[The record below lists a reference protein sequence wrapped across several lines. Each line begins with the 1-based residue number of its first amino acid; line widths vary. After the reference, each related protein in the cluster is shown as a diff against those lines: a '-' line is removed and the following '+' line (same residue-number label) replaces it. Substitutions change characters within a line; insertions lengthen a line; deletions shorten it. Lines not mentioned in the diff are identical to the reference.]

1 MGGRRLTGDAKLV
14 WAAIAEFTRR
24 NGRAPTVSQIVKRLQ
39 STGRVVRRSI
49 GQLRAEGLLEA
60 EHTKGAP
67 MGTRS
72 DGRPVPAGPRAE
84 RALRWRVVRA
94 DGSAAST
101 GSRPQRDQTVTLN
114 PDERDHT
121 GTLNSDQRDRDG
133 HVDVPK
139 WSRPPKDTE
148 QRTTPPQTSQRPIRG
163 GGRAAGCPET
173 PTADGRGP
181 EERATVEKLLCD
193 AGVVKAKELA
203 ARPDVTVPR
212 VRRVLAQAE
221 REGWGPGLIHANL
234 ASGEPVEAADPPA
247 VERSC
252 YAGGESAAVVAR
264 DRARRRAAEA
274 EAAAELA
281 AADAIVA
288 TIPADELP
296 AVVEAYR
303 KSCLGVLRPS
313 RVPADWR
320 DKPQWVRGVAAFWR
334 KHRDGQAPPTAG
346 HQEGRKRGALG
357 RSAPRTGL
365 GTGPSAS
372 GPENR
377 VGDAH

>member
-1 MGGRRLTGDAKLV
+1 
-14 WAAIAEFTRR
+14 
-24 NGRAPTVSQIVKRLQ
+24 
-39 STGRVVRRSI
+39 
-49 GQLRAEGLLEA
+49 
-60 EHTKGAP
+60 
-67 MGTRS
+67 
-72 DGRPVPAGPRAE
+72 
-84 RALRWRVVRA
+84 
-94 DGSAAST
+94 
-101 GSRPQRDQTVTLN
+101 
-114 PDERDHT
+114 
-121 GTLNSDQRDRDG
+121 
-133 HVDVPK
+133 
-139 WSRPPKDTE
+139 
-148 QRTTPPQTSQRPIRG
+148 
-163 GGRAAGCPET
+163 
-173 PTADGRGP
+173 
-181 EERATVEKLLCD
+181 
-193 AGVVKAKELA
+193 VKAKELA

-320 DKPQWVRGVAAFWR
+320 DKPQWVRGVAAFWGLR